1 MLRSSFYHPVD
12 ELQPSER
19 RYTAGRAVVRAAD
32 RGGRDVAA
40 VHASAAAG
48 AVRGSEPVTRPVH
61 EVVVLVQPGV
71 FTLDVA
77 SAAQLYVS
85 DAPGSPGDAEVP
97 GPTPPYRV
105 HVSALEPGAIPT
117 SESFDLHVPTGL
129 DQLDSADTVVVAG
142 GSQPVVTPPSIR
154 DALVR
159 ASTRGARLVGLGTGV
174 FALGAAGLLD
184 GRSVTTHW
192 RHADLLRVTYP
203 RARVVAAIFVQDGEI
218 FTSPGLAAAIDLH
231 VELISRDHGVDA
243 ARRIAQA
250 AVTGPVRAGDLRQVV
265 DRPLPSDPE
274 SGLGHLRAWMIEHL
288 HEPMTLD
295 ALAGRAF
302 MSRRQFTRV
311 FRAETGISPWQWLL
325 SERLKEARRMLES
338 TREPVE
344 QIGFKCGFPTAASF
358 RMHCRRATGL
368 TPSAYRTAFGAS
380 RGVAAAS

>member
-1 MLRSSFYHPVD
+1 MLRSSFPQPVD
-12 ELQPSER
+12 EVQHFGDR
-19 RYTAGRAVVRAAD
+19 AHRTTGAAAGTEDPV
-32 RGGRDVAA
+32 GRDVVQAPTPAEAA
-40 VHASAAAG
+40 RPSELAAH
-48 AVRGSEPVTRPVH
+48 PVH

-71 FTLDVA
+71 YPLDVA
-77 SAAQLYVS
+77 STAQLYASNVPVIPGASGS
-85 DAPGSPGDAEVP
+85 DELI
-97 GPTPPYRV
+97 PPYRV
-105 HVSALEPGAIPT
+105 HVTALEPGAVPT
-117 SESFDLHVPTGL
+117 SEPFDLYVPAGL
-129 DQLDSADTVVVAG
+129 DRLDSADTVVVAG
-142 GSQPVVTPPSIR
+142 GGQPVVTPPQVR
-154 DALVR
+154 DALVG

-192 RHADLLRVTYP
+192 RHAELLRLTYP
-203 RARVVAAIFVQDGEI
+203 RARVVAAIFVEDGEI

-231 VELISRDHGVDA
+231 VELISRDLGVDA

-288 HEPMTLD
+288 REPMTLD

-325 SERLKEARRMLES
+325 SERLNEARRMLES

-368 TPSAYRTAFGAS
+368 TPSAYRNAFRAS